1 MRSFILVLLFSS
13 SLFFL
18 SCKQAEELDN
28 VAVVQKSGEE
38 SSGVELSEVESCDG
52 VECRCGSECKCDASA
67 NCGSLGCEN
76 AREMMP
82 GTIATAAH

>member
-13 SLFFL
+13 SLFFQ

-28 VAVVQKSGEE
+28 VAVVQKSEEE
-38 SSGVELSEVESCDG
+38 SSGVESCDG